1 MKAIITRMLGIG
13 TKIRKWKT
21 VNNMKGSGDG
31 FYIEVDGTEDSKSK
45 VQTTSSRCHVFML
58 FLK

>member
-31 FYIEVDGTEDSKSK
+31 DGFYIEGGW
-45 VQTTSSRCHVFML
+45 H
-58 FLK
+58 